1 MTNYK
6 RLLEIMEIS
15 FQNEPFH
22 TLNLVFDPSSHHQV
36 PGGTCSDKSLS
47 FLRLARENGFDAY
60 LHNAFIGG
68 KDCHRLVRVE
78 LEGSVYFADVGNGWP
93 AVIPYPAHESIQYTA
108 FGISFRSEITSEFI
122 SVFSNTGNGEKLMVK
137 IPVIAKTEKEIL
149 HDIVHRFS
157 EGMEYPFSGKIRFSA
172 ISGDEFLFLK
182 GSSFRKY
189 SSTGEHTEES
199 VPEGEWLDIIEAN
212 FGWKIRE
219 V

>member
-22 TLNLVFDPSSHHQV
+22 TLNLVLEPSSRHQV

-47 FLRLARENGFDAY
+47 FRRLAREHGFDAY

-93 AVIPYPAHESIQYTA
+93 AVIPYPAHESIQYTV

-137 IPVIAKTEKEIL
+137 IPVVAKSEEEIL
-149 HDIVHRFS
+149 HDIAHRFS

-189 SSTGEHTEES
+189 SSTGEQTKEL
-199 VPEGEWLDIIEAN
+199 VLEGEWVDIVEAN
-212 FGWKIRE
+212 FGWKIQ
-219 V
+219 VV